1 MLQTASLGNG
11 EVKEV
16 KDGLW
21 NIWEISI
28 EFHKNKLKISH

>member
-1 MLQTASLGNG
+1 MLQSASLGNG

-16 KDGLW
+16 KD
-21 NIWEISI
+21 IWEISI